1 MKGCTAHLNVGHGGK
16 DLVLVVTD
24 DSARCGVIV
33 QPRIQVGDATQF
45 MEGIIQ
51 SGVVSIVGPLLSTT
65 DEAGNVNLLLARESL
80 RGEMRL
86 CMWCGQSK

>member
-45 MEGIIQ
+45 ME
-51 SGVVSIVGPLLSTT
+51 
-65 DEAGNVNLLLARESL
+65 
-80 RGEMRL
+80 
-86 CMWCGQSK
+86 